1 METKSRKMKF
11 TDLKDMLNQTGE
23 VYGDRPAYIFK
34 TEEKGKFRTITHKEF
49 RENINALGT
58 TLIQMGLKDK
68 RIALISENRYEWEL
82 SYLAVASGVGVIV
95 PLDKALPDNE
105 LESLILRSQ
114 VEAIIYSSK
123 YDVIMNTLREKKNT
137 NLKYF
142 ISMDLEENTQG
153 IYAEKALVEKGKK
166 LLTDGNKTYI
176 DAKIDSEKM
185 GIMLFTSGTTAMS
198 KAVMLSH
205 KNLVTNVMD
214 IIQRFDLTDEDR
226 FLSFLPLHHVFECTV
241 GFLYPISIGGSI
253 AFCEGVKHMA
263 ENIKEFEITA
273 MISVPAVFDIIYRK
287 VMKTIE
293 KKGKLANLEKGKKV
307 SQFLLKMKIDLRKQ
321 LFKEVHESLGPKLK
335 LVVTGGAAL
344 DPETE
349 KGFNDLGF
357 DVEQGYGLTETAPV
371 IAAETPKCRRLGSI
385 GKKFPSVEVKIDDP
399 DEEGIGE
406 LMAKGPSIMLGYYEN
421 EEATKSALESD
432 GWFHTGDLARIDK
445 DGYIYISGRKKSVI
459 VLNNGKNVFPEEIE
473 TLLNKVEGIKETF
486 VFEKKEDD
494 GDVKVCVEIVYDKEL
509 IKELYNIEGE
519 ENIKELIEKIDK
531 IKSEDKVIL
540 AGNIPK
546 CINNN
551 IYEIICK
558 KLNEK
563 NVLFIVDATK
573 ELLMNV
579 LKFKPFLI
587 KPNKEELEETFNEKI
602 ESKEEIIE
610 HAKKLQK
617 MGAQNV
623 LVSLGGD
630 GAILV
635 TNENKEYFINAPK
648 GKVLNTVGAGDSM
661 VAGFIAGYEK
671 SGEYEYAFKMGVAT
685 GSASAF
691 SMSLATK
698 EEVVNLLKEIN

>member
-11 TDLKDMLNQTGE
+11 TDLKDMLNQTGD

-34 TEEKGKFRTITHKEF
+34 TEEKGKFRIITHKEF

-68 RIALISENRYEWEL
+68 RIAVISENRYEWEL
-82 SYLAVASGVGVIV
+82 SYLAVVAGVGVIV
-95 PLDKALPDNE
+95 PLDKSLPDNE

-123 YDVIMNTLREKKNT
+123 YDAIMNTLREKKNT

-153 IYAEKALVEKGKK
+153 IYAERALVEKGKK
-166 LLTDGNKTYI
+166 LLADGNKTYI
-176 DAKIDSEKM
+176 DAKIDAEKM

-445 DGYIYISGRKKSVI
+445 DGFIYISGRKKSVI

-509 IKELYNIEGE
+509 IKELYHIEGE
-519 ENIKELIEKIDK
+519 EKIKEFLWDKVKEVNKLMPKYKYVREMVITEEPLIKTTTLK
-531 IKSEDKVIL
+531 IKRH
-540 AGNIPK
+540 
-546 CINNN
+546 
-551 IYEIICK
+551 
-558 KLNEK
+558 
-563 NVLFIVDATK
+563 
-573 ELLMNV
+573 
-579 LKFKPFLI
+579 
-587 KPNKEELEETFNEKI
+587 EELK
-602 ESKEEIIE
+602 
-610 HAKKLQK
+610 
-617 MGAQNV
+617 
-623 LVSLGGD
+623 
-630 GAILV
+630 
-635 TNENKEYFINAPK
+635 
-648 GKVLNTVGAGDSM
+648 KVL
-661 VAGFIAGYEK
+661 EK
-671 SGEYEYAFKMGVAT
+671 
-685 GSASAF
+685 
-691 SMSLATK
+691 
-698 EEVVNLLKEIN
+698 

>member
-486 VFEKKEDD
+486 VFEKIEDD

-519 ENIKELIEKIDK
+519 ENIKEFLWDKVKEVNKLMPKYKYVREMVITEEPLIKTTTLK
-531 IKSEDKVIL
+531 IKRH
-540 AGNIPK
+540 
-546 CINNN
+546 
-551 IYEIICK
+551 
-558 KLNEK
+558 
-563 NVLFIVDATK
+563 
-573 ELLMNV
+573 
-579 LKFKPFLI
+579 
-587 KPNKEELEETFNEKI
+587 EELK
-602 ESKEEIIE
+602 
-610 HAKKLQK
+610 
-617 MGAQNV
+617 
-623 LVSLGGD
+623 
-630 GAILV
+630 
-635 TNENKEYFINAPK
+635 
-648 GKVLNTVGAGDSM
+648 KVLG
-661 VAGFIAGYEK
+661 K
-671 SGEYEYAFKMGVAT
+671 
-685 GSASAF
+685 
-691 SMSLATK
+691 
-698 EEVVNLLKEIN
+698 

>member
-1 METKSRKMKF
+1 MKF

-34 TEEKGKFRTITHKEF
+34 TEEKGKFRIITHKEF

-68 RIALISENRYEWEL
+68 RIAVISENRYEWEL
-82 SYLAVASGVGVIV
+82 SYLAVVAGVGVIV

-123 YDVIMNTLREKKNT
+123 YDAIMNTLREKKNT

-142 ISMDLEENTQG
+142 ISMDLEENAQG

-166 LLTDGNKTYI
+166 LLADGNKTYI

-445 DGYIYISGRKKSVI
+445 DGFIYISGRKKSVI

-519 ENIKELIEKIDK
+519 ENIKEFLWDKVKEVNKLMPKYKYVREMVITEEPLIKTTTLK
-531 IKSEDKVIL
+531 IKRH
-540 AGNIPK
+540 
-546 CINNN
+546 
-551 IYEIICK
+551 
-558 KLNEK
+558 
-563 NVLFIVDATK
+563 
-573 ELLMNV
+573 
-579 LKFKPFLI
+579 
-587 KPNKEELEETFNEKI
+587 EELK
-602 ESKEEIIE
+602 
-610 HAKKLQK
+610 
-617 MGAQNV
+617 
-623 LVSLGGD
+623 
-630 GAILV
+630 
-635 TNENKEYFINAPK
+635 
-648 GKVLNTVGAGDSM
+648 KVLG
-661 VAGFIAGYEK
+661 K
-671 SGEYEYAFKMGVAT
+671 
-685 GSASAF
+685 
-691 SMSLATK
+691 
-698 EEVVNLLKEIN
+698 

>member
-1 METKSRKMKF
+1 MESKSRKMKF
-11 TDLKDMLNQTGE
+11 TDLKDMLKQTGE
-23 VYGDRPAYIFK
+23 VYGNRPAYIFK
-34 TEEKGKFRTITHKEF
+34 DNGSMKTISHKEF
-49 RENINALGT
+49 RDEINALGT
-58 TLIQMGLKDK
+58 VLINMGLKDK
-68 RIALISENRYEWEL
+68 RIAVISENRYEWEL
-82 SYLAVASGVGVIV
+82 SYLSIAAGVGVVV

-114 VEAIIYSSK
+114 VEAIFYSSK
-123 YDVIMNTLREKKNT
+123 YDTIMNTLREKKNT

-142 ISMDLEENTQG
+142 ISMDLQENTNG
-153 IYAEKALVEKGKK
+153 IYSQKALQEKGKK
-166 LLTDGNKTYI
+166 LLEEGNKQYL
-176 DAKIDSEKM
+176 DAKIDADKM

-214 IIQRFDLTDEDR
+214 IIQRFDLTEEDR

-241 GFLYPISIGGSI
+241 GFLYPVSIGGSI

-263 ENIKEFEITA
+263 DNIKEFDITA

-293 KKGKLANLEKGKKV
+293 KKGKMATLEKGKKISNV
-307 SQFLLKMKIDLRKQ
+307 LLKVKIDLRKQ

-421 EEATKSALESD
+421 EEATKSALEPD

-445 DGYIYISGRKKSVI
+445 DGFIYIAGRKKSVI

-486 VFEKKEDD
+486 VYEKKEDD
-494 GDVKVCVEIVYDKEL
+494 GDVKVCVEIVYDKEMIKDLYHIEDEEKIKEFLWKKVKEVNKLMPKYKYVREMIVTEEPL
-509 IKELYNIEGE
+509 IKTTTL
-519 ENIKELIEKIDK
+519 K
-531 IKSEDKVIL
+531 IKRH
-540 AGNIPK
+540 
-546 CINNN
+546 
-551 IYEIICK
+551 
-558 KLNEK
+558 
-563 NVLFIVDATK
+563 
-573 ELLMNV
+573 
-579 LKFKPFLI
+579 
-587 KPNKEELEETFNEKI
+587 EELK
-602 ESKEEIIE
+602 
-610 HAKKLQK
+610 
-617 MGAQNV
+617 
-623 LVSLGGD
+623 
-630 GAILV
+630 
-635 TNENKEYFINAPK
+635 
-648 GKVLNTVGAGDSM
+648 KVLG
-661 VAGFIAGYEK
+661 K
-671 SGEYEYAFKMGVAT
+671 
-685 GSASAF
+685 
-691 SMSLATK
+691 
-698 EEVVNLLKEIN
+698 

>member
-11 TDLKDMLNQTGE
+11 TDLKDMLKQTGE
-23 VYGDRPAYIFK
+23 EYGDRTAYIFK

-58 TLIQMGLKDK
+58 ILIQMGLKDK
-68 RIALISENRYEWEL
+68 RIAVISENRYEWEL
-82 SYLAVASGVGVIV
+82 SYLAVAAGVGVIV

-123 YDVIMNTLREKKNT
+123 YDAIMNTLREKKNT

-166 LLTDGNKTYI
+166 LLADGNKTYI
-176 DAKIDSEKM
+176 DAKIDAEKM

-263 ENIKEFEITA
+263 DNIKEFDITA

-357 DVEQGYGLTETAPV
+357 DVEQGYGLTETSPV

-399 DEEGIGE
+399 DEEGVGE
-406 LMAKGPSIMLGYYEN
+406 LMSKGPSIMLGYYEN

-445 DGYIYISGRKKSVI
+445 DGFIYISGRKKSVI

-509 IKELYNIEGE
+509 IKDLYHIEGE
-519 ENIKELIEKIDK
+519 ENIKEFLWDKVKEVNKLMPKYKYVREMVITEEPLIKTTTLK
-531 IKSEDKVIL
+531 IKRH
-540 AGNIPK
+540 
-546 CINNN
+546 
-551 IYEIICK
+551 
-558 KLNEK
+558 
-563 NVLFIVDATK
+563 
-573 ELLMNV
+573 
-579 LKFKPFLI
+579 
-587 KPNKEELEETFNEKI
+587 EELK
-602 ESKEEIIE
+602 
-610 HAKKLQK
+610 
-617 MGAQNV
+617 
-623 LVSLGGD
+623 
-630 GAILV
+630 
-635 TNENKEYFINAPK
+635 
-648 GKVLNTVGAGDSM
+648 KVL
-661 VAGFIAGYEK
+661 EK
-671 SGEYEYAFKMGVAT
+671 
-685 GSASAF
+685 
-691 SMSLATK
+691 
-698 EEVVNLLKEIN
+698 

>member
-371 IAAETPKCRRLGSI
+371 IAAETPKSRRLGSI

-519 ENIKELIEKIDK
+519 ENIKEFLWDKVKEVNKLMPKYKYVREMVITEEPLIKTTTLK
-531 IKSEDKVIL
+531 IKRH
-540 AGNIPK
+540 
-546 CINNN
+546 
-551 IYEIICK
+551 
-558 KLNEK
+558 
-563 NVLFIVDATK
+563 
-573 ELLMNV
+573 
-579 LKFKPFLI
+579 
-587 KPNKEELEETFNEKI
+587 EELK
-602 ESKEEIIE
+602 
-610 HAKKLQK
+610 
-617 MGAQNV
+617 
-623 LVSLGGD
+623 
-630 GAILV
+630 
-635 TNENKEYFINAPK
+635 
-648 GKVLNTVGAGDSM
+648 KVLG
-661 VAGFIAGYEK
+661 K
-671 SGEYEYAFKMGVAT
+671 
-685 GSASAF
+685 
-691 SMSLATK
+691 
-698 EEVVNLLKEIN
+698 

>member
-1 METKSRKMKF
+1 MHFRESRKEIENKMETKSRKMKF

-58 TLIQMGLKDK
+58 ILIQMGLKDK
-68 RIALISENRYEWEL
+68 RIAVISENRYEWEL

-166 LLTDGNKTYI
+166 LLADGNKTYI

-344 DPETE
+344 DSETE

-385 GKKFPSVEVKIDDP
+385 GKKFPSVEVKIEDP
-399 DEEGIGE
+399 DEEGVGE

-445 DGYIYISGRKKSVI
+445 DGFIYISGRKKSVI

-509 IKELYNIEGE
+509 IKDLYHIEGE
-519 ENIKELIEKIDK
+519 ENIKEFLWNKVKEVNKLMPKYKYVREMVITEEPLIKTTTLK
-531 IKSEDKVIL
+531 IKRH
-540 AGNIPK
+540 
-546 CINNN
+546 
-551 IYEIICK
+551 
-558 KLNEK
+558 
-563 NVLFIVDATK
+563 
-573 ELLMNV
+573 
-579 LKFKPFLI
+579 
-587 KPNKEELEETFNEKI
+587 EELK
-602 ESKEEIIE
+602 
-610 HAKKLQK
+610 
-617 MGAQNV
+617 
-623 LVSLGGD
+623 
-630 GAILV
+630 
-635 TNENKEYFINAPK
+635 
-648 GKVLNTVGAGDSM
+648 KVLG
-661 VAGFIAGYEK
+661 K
-671 SGEYEYAFKMGVAT
+671 
-685 GSASAF
+685 
-691 SMSLATK
+691 
-698 EEVVNLLKEIN
+698 

>member
-166 LLTDGNKTYI
+166 LLADGNKTYI
-176 DAKIDSEKM
+176 DAKIDAEKM

-486 VFEKKEDD
+486 VFEKKEHD

-519 ENIKELIEKIDK
+519 ENIKEFLWDKVKEVNKLMPKYKYVREMVITEEPLIKTTTLK
-531 IKSEDKVIL
+531 IKRH
-540 AGNIPK
+540 
-546 CINNN
+546 
-551 IYEIICK
+551 
-558 KLNEK
+558 
-563 NVLFIVDATK
+563 
-573 ELLMNV
+573 
-579 LKFKPFLI
+579 
-587 KPNKEELEETFNEKI
+587 EELK
-602 ESKEEIIE
+602 
-610 HAKKLQK
+610 
-617 MGAQNV
+617 
-623 LVSLGGD
+623 
-630 GAILV
+630 
-635 TNENKEYFINAPK
+635 
-648 GKVLNTVGAGDSM
+648 KVLG
-661 VAGFIAGYEK
+661 K
-671 SGEYEYAFKMGVAT
+671 
-685 GSASAF
+685 
-691 SMSLATK
+691 
-698 EEVVNLLKEIN
+698 

>member
-34 TEEKGKFRTITHKEF
+34 TEEKGKFRIMTHKEF

-68 RIALISENRYEWEL
+68 RIAVISENRYEWEL
-82 SYLAVASGVGVIV
+82 SYLAVVAGVGVIV

-123 YDVIMNTLREKKNT
+123 YDAIMNTLREKKNT

-153 IYAEKALVEKGKK
+153 IYAERALVEKGKK
-166 LLTDGNKTYI
+166 LLADGNKTYI
-176 DAKIDSEKM
+176 DAKIDAEKM

-445 DGYIYISGRKKSVI
+445 DGFIYISGRKKSVI

-509 IKELYNIEGE
+509 IKELYHIEGE
-519 ENIKELIEKIDK
+519 EKIKEFLWDKVKEVNKLMPKYKYVREMVITEEPLIKTTTLK
-531 IKSEDKVIL
+531 IKRH
-540 AGNIPK
+540 
-546 CINNN
+546 
-551 IYEIICK
+551 
-558 KLNEK
+558 
-563 NVLFIVDATK
+563 
-573 ELLMNV
+573 
-579 LKFKPFLI
+579 
-587 KPNKEELEETFNEKI
+587 EELK
-602 ESKEEIIE
+602 
-610 HAKKLQK
+610 
-617 MGAQNV
+617 
-623 LVSLGGD
+623 
-630 GAILV
+630 
-635 TNENKEYFINAPK
+635 
-648 GKVLNTVGAGDSM
+648 KVL
-661 VAGFIAGYEK
+661 EK
-671 SGEYEYAFKMGVAT
+671 
-685 GSASAF
+685 
-691 SMSLATK
+691 
-698 EEVVNLLKEIN
+698 

>member
-1 METKSRKMKF
+1 MRKPIYNCMEF
-11 TDLKDMLNQTGE
+11 TDLKDMLKKSGE
-23 VYGDRPAYIFK
+23 KYGDRPAYIFK
-34 TEEKGKFRTITHKEF
+34 TEEKGKFRIITHKEF

-68 RIALISENRYEWEL
+68 RIAVISENRYEWEL
-82 SYLAVASGVGVIV
+82 SYLAVAAGVGVIV

-123 YDVIMNTLREKKNT
+123 YDAIMNTLREKKNT

-166 LLTDGNKTYI
+166 LLADGNKTYI
-176 DAKIDSEKM
+176 DAKIDAEKM

-399 DEEGIGE
+399 DEEGVGE

-445 DGYIYISGRKKSVI
+445 DGFIYISGRKKSVI

-519 ENIKELIEKIDK
+519 ENIKEFLWDKVKEVNKLMPKYKYVREMVITEEPLIKTTTLK
-531 IKSEDKVIL
+531 IKRH
-540 AGNIPK
+540 
-546 CINNN
+546 
-551 IYEIICK
+551 
-558 KLNEK
+558 
-563 NVLFIVDATK
+563 
-573 ELLMNV
+573 
-579 LKFKPFLI
+579 
-587 KPNKEELEETFNEKI
+587 EELK
-602 ESKEEIIE
+602 
-610 HAKKLQK
+610 
-617 MGAQNV
+617 
-623 LVSLGGD
+623 
-630 GAILV
+630 
-635 TNENKEYFINAPK
+635 
-648 GKVLNTVGAGDSM
+648 KVL
-661 VAGFIAGYEK
+661 EK
-671 SGEYEYAFKMGVAT
+671 
-685 GSASAF
+685 
-691 SMSLATK
+691 
-698 EEVVNLLKEIN
+698 

>member
-34 TEEKGKFRTITHKEF
+34 TEEKGKFRIITHKEF

-68 RIALISENRYEWEL
+68 RIAVISENRYEWEL
-82 SYLAVASGVGVIV
+82 SYLAVAAGVGVIV

-123 YDVIMNTLREKKNT
+123 YDTIMNTLREKKNT

-153 IYAEKALVEKGKK
+153 IYAERALVEKGKK
-166 LLTDGNKTYI
+166 LLADGNKTYI
-176 DAKIDSEKM
+176 DAKIDAEKM

-445 DGYIYISGRKKSVI
+445 DGFIYISGRKKSVI

-509 IKELYNIEGE
+509 IKELYHIEGE
-519 ENIKELIEKIDK
+519 EKIKEFLWDKVKEVNKLMPKYKYVREMFITEEPLIKTTTLK
-531 IKSEDKVIL
+531 IKRH
-540 AGNIPK
+540 
-546 CINNN
+546 
-551 IYEIICK
+551 
-558 KLNEK
+558 
-563 NVLFIVDATK
+563 
-573 ELLMNV
+573 
-579 LKFKPFLI
+579 
-587 KPNKEELEETFNEKI
+587 EELK
-602 ESKEEIIE
+602 
-610 HAKKLQK
+610 
-617 MGAQNV
+617 
-623 LVSLGGD
+623 
-630 GAILV
+630 
-635 TNENKEYFINAPK
+635 
-648 GKVLNTVGAGDSM
+648 KVL
-661 VAGFIAGYEK
+661 EK
-671 SGEYEYAFKMGVAT
+671 
-685 GSASAF
+685 
-691 SMSLATK
+691 
-698 EEVVNLLKEIN
+698 

>member
-1 METKSRKMKF
+1 MESKSRKMKF
-11 TDLKDMLNQTGE
+11 ADLKDMLKQTGE
-23 VYGDRPAYIFK
+23 VYGNRPAYIFK
-34 TEEKGKFRTITHKEF
+34 DNGSMKTISHKEF
-49 RENINALGT
+49 RDEINALGT
-58 TLIQMGLKDK
+58 VLINMGLKDK
-68 RIALISENRYEWEL
+68 RIAVISENRYEWEL
-82 SYLAVASGVGVIV
+82 SYLAIAAGVGVVV

-114 VEAIIYSSK
+114 VEAIFYSSK
-123 YDVIMNTLREKKNT
+123 YDTIMNTLREKKNT

-142 ISMDLEENTQG
+142 ISMDLQENTNG
-153 IYAEKALVEKGKK
+153 IYSQKALQEKGKK
-166 LLTDGNKTYI
+166 LLEEGNKQYL
-176 DAKIDSEKM
+176 DAKIDADKM

-214 IIQRFDLTDEDR
+214 IIQRFDLTEEDR

-241 GFLYPISIGGSI
+241 GFLYPVSIGGSI

-263 ENIKEFEITA
+263 DNIKEFDITA

-293 KKGKLANLEKGKKV
+293 KKGKMATLEKGKKISNV
-307 SQFLLKMKIDLRKQ
+307 LLKVKIDLRKQ

-399 DEEGIGE
+399 DEDGIGE

-421 EEATKSALESD
+421 EEATKSALEPD

-445 DGYIYISGRKKSVI
+445 DGFIYIAGRKKSVI

-486 VFEKKEDD
+486 VYEKKEDD
-494 GDVKVCVEIVYDKEL
+494 GDVKVCVEIVYDKEMIKDLYHIEDEEKIKEFLWKKVKEVNKLMPKYKYVREMIATEEPL
-509 IKELYNIEGE
+509 IKTTTL
-519 ENIKELIEKIDK
+519 K
-531 IKSEDKVIL
+531 IKRH
-540 AGNIPK
+540 
-546 CINNN
+546 
-551 IYEIICK
+551 
-558 KLNEK
+558 
-563 NVLFIVDATK
+563 
-573 ELLMNV
+573 
-579 LKFKPFLI
+579 
-587 KPNKEELEETFNEKI
+587 EELK
-602 ESKEEIIE
+602 
-610 HAKKLQK
+610 
-617 MGAQNV
+617 
-623 LVSLGGD
+623 
-630 GAILV
+630 
-635 TNENKEYFINAPK
+635 
-648 GKVLNTVGAGDSM
+648 KVLG
-661 VAGFIAGYEK
+661 K
-671 SGEYEYAFKMGVAT
+671 
-685 GSASAF
+685 
-691 SMSLATK
+691 
-698 EEVVNLLKEIN
+698 

>member
-82 SYLAVASGVGVIV
+82 SYLAVAAGVGVIV

-123 YDVIMNTLREKKNT
+123 YDAIMKTLREKKNT

-166 LLTDGNKTYI
+166 LLADGNKTYI
-176 DAKIDSEKM
+176 DAKIDAEKM

-406 LMAKGPSIMLGYYEN
+406 LMAKGSSIMLGYYEN

-445 DGYIYISGRKKSVI
+445 DGFIYISGRKKSVI

-519 ENIKELIEKIDK
+519 ENIKEFLWDKVKEVNKLMPKYKYVREMVITEEPLIKTTTLK
-531 IKSEDKVIL
+531 IKRHE
-540 AGNIPK
+540 
-546 CINNN
+546 
-551 IYEIICK
+551 
-558 KLNEK
+558 
-563 NVLFIVDATK
+563 
-573 ELLMNV
+573 
-579 LKFKPFLI
+579 
-587 KPNKEELEETFNEKI
+587 
-602 ESKEEIIE
+602 
-610 HAKKLQK
+610 
-617 MGAQNV
+617 
-623 LVSLGGD
+623 
-630 GAILV
+630 
-635 TNENKEYFINAPK
+635 
-648 GKVLNTVGAGDSM
+648 
-661 VAGFIAGYEK
+661 
-671 SGEYEYAFKMGVAT
+671 
-685 GSASAF
+685 
-691 SMSLATK
+691 
-698 EEVVNLLKEIN
+698 

>member
-1 METKSRKMKF
+1 
-11 TDLKDMLNQTGE
+11 MLNQTGE

-445 DGYIYISGRKKSVI
+445 DGFIYISGRKKSVI

-519 ENIKELIEKIDK
+519 ENIKEFLWDKVKEVNKLMPKYKYVREMVITEEPLIKTTTLK
-531 IKSEDKVIL
+531 IKRH
-540 AGNIPK
+540 
-546 CINNN
+546 
-551 IYEIICK
+551 
-558 KLNEK
+558 
-563 NVLFIVDATK
+563 
-573 ELLMNV
+573 
-579 LKFKPFLI
+579 
-587 KPNKEELEETFNEKI
+587 EELK
-602 ESKEEIIE
+602 
-610 HAKKLQK
+610 
-617 MGAQNV
+617 
-623 LVSLGGD
+623 
-630 GAILV
+630 
-635 TNENKEYFINAPK
+635 
-648 GKVLNTVGAGDSM
+648 KVLG
-661 VAGFIAGYEK
+661 K
-671 SGEYEYAFKMGVAT
+671 
-685 GSASAF
+685 
-691 SMSLATK
+691 
-698 EEVVNLLKEIN
+698 

>member
-166 LLTDGNKTYI
+166 LLADGNKTYI
-176 DAKIDSEKM
+176 DAKIDAEKM

-421 EEATKSALESD
+421 EEATKSALEPD

-445 DGYIYISGRKKSVI
+445 DGFIYIAGRKKSVI

-486 VFEKKEDD
+486 VYEKKEDD
-494 GDVKVCVEIVYDKEL
+494 GDVKVCVEIVYDKEMIKDLYHIEDEEKIKEFLWKKVKEVNKLMPKYKYVREMIVTEEPL
-509 IKELYNIEGE
+509 IKTTTL
-519 ENIKELIEKIDK
+519 K
-531 IKSEDKVIL
+531 IKRH
-540 AGNIPK
+540 
-546 CINNN
+546 
-551 IYEIICK
+551 
-558 KLNEK
+558 
-563 NVLFIVDATK
+563 
-573 ELLMNV
+573 
-579 LKFKPFLI
+579 
-587 KPNKEELEETFNEKI
+587 EELK
-602 ESKEEIIE
+602 
-610 HAKKLQK
+610 
-617 MGAQNV
+617 
-623 LVSLGGD
+623 
-630 GAILV
+630 
-635 TNENKEYFINAPK
+635 
-648 GKVLNTVGAGDSM
+648 KVLG
-661 VAGFIAGYEK
+661 K
-671 SGEYEYAFKMGVAT
+671 
-685 GSASAF
+685 
-691 SMSLATK
+691 
-698 EEVVNLLKEIN
+698 

>member
-1 METKSRKMKF
+1 MESKSRKMKF
-11 TDLKDMLNQTGE
+11 TDLKDMLKQTCE
-23 VYGDRPAYIFK
+23 VYGNRPAYIFK
-34 TEEKGKFRTITHKEF
+34 DNGSMKTISHKEF
-49 RENINALGT
+49 RDDINALGT
-58 TLIQMGLKDK
+58 VLINMGLKDK
-68 RIALISENRYEWEL
+68 RIAVISENRYEWEL
-82 SYLAVASGVGVIV
+82 SYLAIAAGVGVVV

-114 VEAIIYSSK
+114 VEAIFYSSK
-123 YDVIMNTLREKKNT
+123 YDTIMNTLREKKNT

-142 ISMDLEENTQG
+142 ISMDLQENTNG
-153 IYAEKALVEKGKK
+153 IYSQKALLEKGKK
-166 LLTDGNKTYI
+166 LLEEGNKQYL
-176 DAKIDSEKM
+176 DAKIDADKM

-214 IIQRFDLTDEDR
+214 IIQRFDLTEEDR

-263 ENIKEFEITA
+263 DNIKEFDITA

-293 KKGKLANLEKGKKV
+293 KKGKMATLEKGKKISNV
-307 SQFLLKMKIDLRKQ
+307 LLKVKIDLRKQ

-385 GKKFPSVEVKIDDP
+385 GKKFPSVEVKIDAP

-421 EEATKSALESD
+421 EEATKSALEPD

-445 DGYIYISGRKKSVI
+445 DGFIYIAGRKKSVI

-486 VFEKKEDD
+486 VYEKKEDD
-494 GDVKVCVEIVYDKEL
+494 GDVKVCVEIVYDKEMIKDLYHIEDEEKIKEFLWEKVKEVNKLMPKYKYVREMIVTEEPL
-509 IKELYNIEGE
+509 IKTTTL
-519 ENIKELIEKIDK
+519 K
-531 IKSEDKVIL
+531 IKRH
-540 AGNIPK
+540 
-546 CINNN
+546 
-551 IYEIICK
+551 
-558 KLNEK
+558 
-563 NVLFIVDATK
+563 
-573 ELLMNV
+573 
-579 LKFKPFLI
+579 
-587 KPNKEELEETFNEKI
+587 EELK
-602 ESKEEIIE
+602 
-610 HAKKLQK
+610 
-617 MGAQNV
+617 
-623 LVSLGGD
+623 
-630 GAILV
+630 
-635 TNENKEYFINAPK
+635 
-648 GKVLNTVGAGDSM
+648 KVLG
-661 VAGFIAGYEK
+661 K
-671 SGEYEYAFKMGVAT
+671 
-685 GSASAF
+685 
-691 SMSLATK
+691 
-698 EEVVNLLKEIN
+698 

>member
-1 METKSRKMKF
+1 MESKSRKMKF
-11 TDLKDMLNQTGE
+11 ADLKDMLKQTGE
-23 VYGDRPAYIFK
+23 VYGNRPAYIFK
-34 TEEKGKFRTITHKEF
+34 DNGSMKTISHKEF
-49 RENINALGT
+49 RDEINALGT
-58 TLIQMGLKDK
+58 VLINMGLKDK
-68 RIALISENRYEWEL
+68 RIAVISENRYEWEL
-82 SYLAVASGVGVIV
+82 SYLAIAAGVGVVV

-114 VEAIIYSSK
+114 VEAIFYSSK
-123 YDVIMNTLREKKNT
+123 YDTIMNTLREKKNT

-142 ISMDLEENTQG
+142 ISMDLQENTNG
-153 IYAEKALVEKGKK
+153 IYSQKALQEKGKK
-166 LLTDGNKTYI
+166 LLEEGNKQYL
-176 DAKIDSEKM
+176 DAKIDADKM

-214 IIQRFDLTDEDR
+214 IIQRFDLTEEDR

-241 GFLYPISIGGSI
+241 GFLYPVSIGGSI

-263 ENIKEFEITA
+263 DNIKEFDITA

-293 KKGKLANLEKGKKV
+293 KKGKMATLEKGKKI
-307 SQFLLKMKIDLRKQ
+307 SNALLKVKIDLRKQ

-421 EEATKSALESD
+421 EEATKSALEPD

-445 DGYIYISGRKKSVI
+445 DGFIYIAGRKKSVI

-486 VFEKKEDD
+486 VYEKKEDD
-494 GDVKVCVEIVYDKEL
+494 GDVKVCVEIVYDKEMIKDLYHIEDEEKIKEFLWKKVKEVNKLMPKYKYVREMIVTEEPL
-509 IKELYNIEGE
+509 IKTTTL
-519 ENIKELIEKIDK
+519 K
-531 IKSEDKVIL
+531 IKRH
-540 AGNIPK
+540 
-546 CINNN
+546 
-551 IYEIICK
+551 
-558 KLNEK
+558 
-563 NVLFIVDATK
+563 
-573 ELLMNV
+573 
-579 LKFKPFLI
+579 
-587 KPNKEELEETFNEKI
+587 EELK
-602 ESKEEIIE
+602 
-610 HAKKLQK
+610 
-617 MGAQNV
+617 
-623 LVSLGGD
+623 
-630 GAILV
+630 
-635 TNENKEYFINAPK
+635 
-648 GKVLNTVGAGDSM
+648 KVLG
-661 VAGFIAGYEK
+661 K
-671 SGEYEYAFKMGVAT
+671 
-685 GSASAF
+685 
-691 SMSLATK
+691 
-698 EEVVNLLKEIN
+698 

>member
-1 METKSRKMKF
+1 MESKSRKMKF
-11 TDLKDMLNQTGE
+11 ADLKDMLKQTGE
-23 VYGDRPAYIFK
+23 VYGNRPAYIFK
-34 TEEKGKFRTITHKEF
+34 DNGSMKTISHKEF
-49 RENINALGT
+49 RDEINALGT
-58 TLIQMGLKDK
+58 VLINMGLKDK
-68 RIALISENRYEWEL
+68 RIAVISENRYEWEL
-82 SYLAVASGVGVIV
+82 SYLAIAAGVGVVV

-114 VEAIIYSSK
+114 VEAIFYSSK
-123 YDVIMNTLREKKNT
+123 YDTIMNTLREKKNT

-142 ISMDLEENTQG
+142 ISMDLQENTNG
-153 IYAEKALVEKGKK
+153 IYSQKALQEKGKK
-166 LLTDGNKTYI
+166 LLEEGNKQYL
-176 DAKIDSEKM
+176 DAKIDADKM

-214 IIQRFDLTDEDR
+214 IIQRFDLTEEDR

-241 GFLYPISIGGSI
+241 GFLYPVSIGGSI

-263 ENIKEFEITA
+263 DNIKEFDITA

-293 KKGKLANLEKGKKV
+293 KKGKMATLEKGKKISNV
-307 SQFLLKMKIDLRKQ
+307 LLKVKIDLRKQ

-421 EEATKSALESD
+421 EEATKSALEPD

-445 DGYIYISGRKKSVI
+445 DGFIYIAGRKKCVI

-486 VFEKKEDD
+486 VYEKKEDD
-494 GDVKVCVEIVYDKEL
+494 GDVKVCVEIVYDKEMIKDLYHIEDEEKIKEFLWKKVKEVNKLMPKYKYVREMIVTEEPL
-509 IKELYNIEGE
+509 IKTTTL
-519 ENIKELIEKIDK
+519 K
-531 IKSEDKVIL
+531 IKRH
-540 AGNIPK
+540 
-546 CINNN
+546 
-551 IYEIICK
+551 
-558 KLNEK
+558 
-563 NVLFIVDATK
+563 
-573 ELLMNV
+573 
-579 LKFKPFLI
+579 
-587 KPNKEELEETFNEKI
+587 EELK
-602 ESKEEIIE
+602 
-610 HAKKLQK
+610 
-617 MGAQNV
+617 
-623 LVSLGGD
+623 
-630 GAILV
+630 
-635 TNENKEYFINAPK
+635 
-648 GKVLNTVGAGDSM
+648 KVLG
-661 VAGFIAGYEK
+661 K
-671 SGEYEYAFKMGVAT
+671 
-685 GSASAF
+685 
-691 SMSLATK
+691 
-698 EEVVNLLKEIN
+698 

>member
-11 TDLKDMLNQTGE
+11 TDLKDMLKQTGE
-23 VYGDRPAYIFK
+23 VYGNRPAYIFK
-34 TEEKGKFRTITHKEF
+34 DNGSMKTISHKEF
-49 RENINALGT
+49 RDEINALGT
-58 TLIQMGLKDK
+58 VLINMGLKDK
-68 RIALISENRYEWEL
+68 RIAIISENRYEWEL
-82 SYLAVASGVGVIV
+82 SYLSIAAGVGVVV

-114 VEAIIYSSK
+114 VEAIFYSSK
-123 YDVIMNTLREKKNT
+123 YDAIMNTLREKKNT

-142 ISMDLEENTQG
+142 ISMDLQENTNG
-153 IYAEKALVEKGKK
+153 IYSQKALQEKGKK
-166 LLTDGNKTYI
+166 LLEEGNKQYL
-176 DAKIDSEKM
+176 DAKIDADKM

-214 IIQRFDLTDEDR
+214 IIQRFDLTEEDR

-241 GFLYPISIGGSI
+241 GFLYPVSIGGSI

-263 ENIKEFEITA
+263 DNIKEFDITA

-293 KKGKLANLEKGKKV
+293 KKGKMATLEKGKKISNV
-307 SQFLLKMKIDLRKQ
+307 LLKVKIDLRKQ

-421 EEATKSALESD
+421 EEATKSALEPD

-445 DGYIYISGRKKSVI
+445 DGFIYIAGRKKSVI

-486 VFEKKEDD
+486 VYEKKEDD
-494 GDVKVCVEIVYDKEL
+494 GDVKVCVEIVYDKEMIKDLYHIEDEEKIKEFLWKKVKEVNKLMPKYKYVREMIVTEEPL
-509 IKELYNIEGE
+509 IKTTTL
-519 ENIKELIEKIDK
+519 K
-531 IKSEDKVIL
+531 IKRH
-540 AGNIPK
+540 
-546 CINNN
+546 
-551 IYEIICK
+551 
-558 KLNEK
+558 
-563 NVLFIVDATK
+563 
-573 ELLMNV
+573 
-579 LKFKPFLI
+579 
-587 KPNKEELEETFNEKI
+587 EELK
-602 ESKEEIIE
+602 
-610 HAKKLQK
+610 
-617 MGAQNV
+617 
-623 LVSLGGD
+623 
-630 GAILV
+630 
-635 TNENKEYFINAPK
+635 
-648 GKVLNTVGAGDSM
+648 KVLG
-661 VAGFIAGYEK
+661 K
-671 SGEYEYAFKMGVAT
+671 
-685 GSASAF
+685 
-691 SMSLATK
+691 
-698 EEVVNLLKEIN
+698 

>member
-166 LLTDGNKTYI
+166 LLADGNKTYI
-176 DAKIDSEKM
+176 DAKIDAEKM

-321 LFKEVHESLGPKLK
+321 LFKEVHESLEPKLK

-445 DGYIYISGRKKSVI
+445 DGFIYISGRKKSVI

-519 ENIKELIEKIDK
+519 ENIKEFLWDKVKEVNKLMPKYKYVREMVITEEPLIKTTTLK
-531 IKSEDKVIL
+531 IKRH
-540 AGNIPK
+540 
-546 CINNN
+546 
-551 IYEIICK
+551 
-558 KLNEK
+558 
-563 NVLFIVDATK
+563 
-573 ELLMNV
+573 
-579 LKFKPFLI
+579 
-587 KPNKEELEETFNEKI
+587 EELK
-602 ESKEEIIE
+602 
-610 HAKKLQK
+610 
-617 MGAQNV
+617 
-623 LVSLGGD
+623 
-630 GAILV
+630 
-635 TNENKEYFINAPK
+635 
-648 GKVLNTVGAGDSM
+648 KVLG
-661 VAGFIAGYEK
+661 K
-671 SGEYEYAFKMGVAT
+671 
-685 GSASAF
+685 
-691 SMSLATK
+691 
-698 EEVVNLLKEIN
+698 

>member
-34 TEEKGKFRTITHKEF
+34 TEEKGKFRIITHKEF

-68 RIALISENRYEWEL
+68 RIAVISENRYEWEL
-82 SYLAVASGVGVIV
+82 SYLAVAAGVGVIV

-123 YDVIMNTLREKKNT
+123 YDAIMNTLREKKNT

-153 IYAEKALVEKGKK
+153 IYAERALVEKGKK
-166 LLTDGNKTYI
+166 LLADGNKTYI
-176 DAKIDSEKM
+176 DAKIDAEKM

-445 DGYIYISGRKKSVI
+445 DGFIYISGRKKSVI

-509 IKELYNIEGE
+509 IKELYHIEGE
-519 ENIKELIEKIDK
+519 EKIKEFLWDKVKEVNKLMPKYKYVREMVITEEPLIKTTTLK
-531 IKSEDKVIL
+531 IKRH
-540 AGNIPK
+540 
-546 CINNN
+546 
-551 IYEIICK
+551 
-558 KLNEK
+558 
-563 NVLFIVDATK
+563 
-573 ELLMNV
+573 
-579 LKFKPFLI
+579 
-587 KPNKEELEETFNEKI
+587 EELK
-602 ESKEEIIE
+602 
-610 HAKKLQK
+610 
-617 MGAQNV
+617 
-623 LVSLGGD
+623 
-630 GAILV
+630 
-635 TNENKEYFINAPK
+635 
-648 GKVLNTVGAGDSM
+648 KVLG
-661 VAGFIAGYEK
+661 K
-671 SGEYEYAFKMGVAT
+671 
-685 GSASAF
+685 
-691 SMSLATK
+691 
-698 EEVVNLLKEIN
+698 

>member
-1 METKSRKMKF
+1 MESKSRKMKF
-11 TDLKDMLNQTGE
+11 TDLKDMLKQTGE
-23 VYGDRPAYIFK
+23 VYGNRPAYIFK
-34 TEEKGKFRTITHKEF
+34 DNGSMKTISHKEF
-49 RENINALGT
+49 RDEINALGT
-58 TLIQMGLKDK
+58 VLINMGLKDK
-68 RIALISENRYEWEL
+68 RIAVISENRYEWEL
-82 SYLAVASGVGVIV
+82 SYLAIAAGVGVVV

-114 VEAIIYSSK
+114 VEAIFYSSK
-123 YDVIMNTLREKKNT
+123 YDAIMNTLREKKNT

-142 ISMDLEENTQG
+142 ISMDLQENTNG
-153 IYAEKALVEKGKK
+153 IYSQKALLEKGKK
-166 LLTDGNKTYI
+166 LLEEGNKQYL
-176 DAKIDSEKM
+176 DAKIDADKM
-185 GIMLFTSGTTAMS
+185 GIMLFTSGTTGRS

-214 IIQRFDLTDEDR
+214 IIQRFDLTEEDR

-263 ENIKEFEITA
+263 DNIKEFDITA

-293 KKGKLANLEKGKKV
+293 KKGKMATLEKGKKISNV
-307 SQFLLKMKIDLRKQ
+307 LLKVKIDLRKQ

-421 EEATKSALESD
+421 EEATKSALEPD

-445 DGYIYISGRKKSVI
+445 DGFIYIAGRKKSVI

-486 VFEKKEDD
+486 VYEKKEDD
-494 GDVKVCVEIVYDKEL
+494 GDVKVCVEIVYDKEMIKDLYHIEDEEKIKEFLWEKVKEVNKLMPKYKYVREMIATEEPL
-509 IKELYNIEGE
+509 IKTTTL
-519 ENIKELIEKIDK
+519 K
-531 IKSEDKVIL
+531 IKRH
-540 AGNIPK
+540 
-546 CINNN
+546 
-551 IYEIICK
+551 
-558 KLNEK
+558 
-563 NVLFIVDATK
+563 
-573 ELLMNV
+573 
-579 LKFKPFLI
+579 
-587 KPNKEELEETFNEKI
+587 EELK
-602 ESKEEIIE
+602 
-610 HAKKLQK
+610 
-617 MGAQNV
+617 
-623 LVSLGGD
+623 
-630 GAILV
+630 
-635 TNENKEYFINAPK
+635 
-648 GKVLNTVGAGDSM
+648 KVLG
-661 VAGFIAGYEK
+661 K
-671 SGEYEYAFKMGVAT
+671 
-685 GSASAF
+685 
-691 SMSLATK
+691 
-698 EEVVNLLKEIN
+698 

>member
-1 METKSRKMKF
+1 MENKSKNMKY
-11 TDLKDMLNQTGE
+11 TDLKDMLKQTGE
-23 VYGDRPAYIFK
+23 AYGDRPAYIFK

-49 RENINALGT
+49 RNEINALGT
-58 TLIQMGLKDK
+58 VLINMGLKDK
-68 RIALISENRYEWEL
+68 RIAIISENRYEWEL
-82 SYLAVASGVGVIV
+82 SYLAIASGVGVVV
-95 PLDKALPDNE
+95 PLDKSLPDNE

-123 YDVIMNTLREKKNT
+123 YDTIMGTLRDKKNT

-153 IYAEKALVEKGKK
+153 IYSEKALIEKGKK
-166 LLTDGNKTYI
+166 LLDEGDSTYLNAEI
-176 DAKIDSEKM
+176 DADKM

-214 IIQRFDLTDEDR
+214 ITQRFDLTEEDR

-263 ENIKEFEITA
+263 DNIKEFGITA

-287 VMKTIE
+287 VMKAIE
-293 KKGKLANLEKGKKV
+293 KKGKLQNLEKGKKI
-307 SQFLLKMKIDLRKQ
+307 SNLLLKVKIDLRKQ
-321 LFKEVHESLGPKLK
+321 LFKEVHESLGPKLR

-385 GKKFPSVEVKIDDP
+385 GKKFPSVEVKIDNP

-421 EEATKSALESD
+421 EEATKDALDAD

-445 DGYIYISGRKKSVI
+445 DGFIYISGRKKSVI

-473 TLLNKVEGIKETF
+473 TLLNKVEGIKESF
-486 VFEKKEDD
+486 VYEKKEDD
-494 GDVKVCVEIVYDKEL
+494 GDVKVCVKIVYDKQL

-519 ENIKELIEKIDK
+519 EKIKEFLWDKVKDVNRLMPKYKYVREMIISEEELIKTTTLK
-531 IKSEDKVIL
+531 IKRHE
-540 AGNIPK
+540 
-546 CINNN
+546 
-551 IYEIICK
+551 EMK
-558 KLNEK
+558 KI
-563 NVLFIVDATK
+563 FG
-573 ELLMNV
+573 
-579 LKFKPFLI
+579 
-587 KPNKEELEETFNEKI
+587 
-602 ESKEEIIE
+602 
-610 HAKKLQK
+610 Q
-617 MGAQNV
+617 
-623 LVSLGGD
+623 
-630 GAILV
+630 
-635 TNENKEYFINAPK
+635 
-648 GKVLNTVGAGDSM
+648 
-661 VAGFIAGYEK
+661 
-671 SGEYEYAFKMGVAT
+671 
-685 GSASAF
+685 
-691 SMSLATK
+691 
-698 EEVVNLLKEIN
+698 

>member
-1 METKSRKMKF
+1 MESKSRKMKF
-11 TDLKDMLNQTGE
+11 TDLKDMLKQTGE
-23 VYGDRPAYIFK
+23 VYGNRPAYIFK
-34 TEEKGKFRTITHKEF
+34 DNGSMKTISHKEF
-49 RENINALGT
+49 RDDINALGT
-58 TLIQMGLKDK
+58 VLINMGLKDK
-68 RIALISENRYEWEL
+68 RIAVISENRYEWEL
-82 SYLAVASGVGVIV
+82 SYLAIAAGVGVVV

-114 VEAIIYSSK
+114 VEAIFYSSK
-123 YDVIMNTLREKKNT
+123 YDAIMNTLREKKNT

-142 ISMDLEENTQG
+142 ISMELQENTNG
-153 IYAEKALVEKGKK
+153 IYSQKALLEKGKK
-166 LLTDGNKTYI
+166 LLEEGNKQYL
-176 DAKIDSEKM
+176 DAKIDADKM

-214 IIQRFDLTDEDR
+214 IIQRFDLTEEDR

-263 ENIKEFEITA
+263 DNIKEFDITA

-287 VMKTIE
+287 VMKTIA
-293 KKGKLANLEKGKKV
+293 KKGKMATLEKGKKISNV
-307 SQFLLKMKIDLRKQ
+307 LLKVKIDLRKQ

-421 EEATKSALESD
+421 EEATKSALEPD

-445 DGYIYISGRKKSVI
+445 DGFIYIAGRKKSVI

-486 VFEKKEDD
+486 VYEKKEDD
-494 GDVKVCVEIVYDKEL
+494 GDVKVCVEIVYDKEM
-509 IKELYNIEGE
+509 IKDLYNIEDE
-519 ENIKELIEKIDK
+519 EKIKEFLWEKVKEVNKLMPKYKYVREMIATEEPLIKTTTLK
-531 IKSEDKVIL
+531 IKRH
-540 AGNIPK
+540 
-546 CINNN
+546 
-551 IYEIICK
+551 
-558 KLNEK
+558 
-563 NVLFIVDATK
+563 
-573 ELLMNV
+573 
-579 LKFKPFLI
+579 
-587 KPNKEELEETFNEKI
+587 EELK
-602 ESKEEIIE
+602 
-610 HAKKLQK
+610 
-617 MGAQNV
+617 
-623 LVSLGGD
+623 
-630 GAILV
+630 
-635 TNENKEYFINAPK
+635 
-648 GKVLNTVGAGDSM
+648 KVLG
-661 VAGFIAGYEK
+661 K
-671 SGEYEYAFKMGVAT
+671 
-685 GSASAF
+685 
-691 SMSLATK
+691 
-698 EEVVNLLKEIN
+698 

>member
-11 TDLKDMLNQTGE
+11 TDLKDMLKQTGE
-23 VYGDRPAYIFK
+23 AYGDRPAYIFK

-49 RENINALGT
+49 RNEINALGT
-58 TLIQMGLKDK
+58 VLVNMGLKDK
-68 RIALISENRYEWEL
+68 RIAIISENRYEWEL
-82 SYLAVASGVGVIV
+82 SYLAIAAGVGVVV
-95 PLDKALPDNE
+95 PLDKSLPDNE

-123 YDVIMNTLREKKNT
+123 YDTIMGTLRDKKNT

-153 IYAEKALVEKGKK
+153 IYSEKILIKKGKK
-166 LLTDGNKTYI
+166 LLDEGNTTYL
-176 DAKIDSEKM
+176 DAKIDAEKM

-214 IIQRFDLTDEDR
+214 IIQRFDLTEEDR

-263 ENIKEFEITA
+263 DNIKEFDITA

-287 VMKTIE
+287 VMKAIE
-293 KKGKLANLEKGKKV
+293 KKGKLQNLEKGKKI
-307 SQFLLKMKIDLRKQ
+307 SSLLLKVKIDLRKQ

-385 GKKFPSVEVKIDDP
+385 GKKFPSVEVKIDNP

-406 LMAKGPSIMLGYYEN
+406 LLAKGSSIMLGYYEN
-421 EEATKSALESD
+421 EEATKEALDAD

-445 DGYIYISGRKKSVI
+445 DGFIYISGRKKSVI

-473 TLLNKVEGIKETF
+473 TLLNKVEGIKESF
-486 VFEKKEDD
+486 VYEKKEDD
-494 GDVKVCVEIVYDKEL
+494 GDVKVCVKIVYDKQL

-519 ENIKELIEKIDK
+519 EHIREFLWEKVKDVNRLMPKYKYVREMIISEEELIKTTTLK
-531 IKSEDKVIL
+531 IKRHE
-540 AGNIPK
+540 
-546 CINNN
+546 
-551 IYEIICK
+551 EMK
-558 KLNEK
+558 KI
-563 NVLFIVDATK
+563 F
-573 ELLMNV
+573 
-579 LKFKPFLI
+579 
-587 KPNKEELEETFNEKI
+587 
-602 ESKEEIIE
+602 
-610 HAKKLQK
+610 AK
-617 MGAQNV
+617 
-623 LVSLGGD
+623 
-630 GAILV
+630 
-635 TNENKEYFINAPK
+635 
-648 GKVLNTVGAGDSM
+648 
-661 VAGFIAGYEK
+661 
-671 SGEYEYAFKMGVAT
+671 
-685 GSASAF
+685 
-691 SMSLATK
+691 
-698 EEVVNLLKEIN
+698 